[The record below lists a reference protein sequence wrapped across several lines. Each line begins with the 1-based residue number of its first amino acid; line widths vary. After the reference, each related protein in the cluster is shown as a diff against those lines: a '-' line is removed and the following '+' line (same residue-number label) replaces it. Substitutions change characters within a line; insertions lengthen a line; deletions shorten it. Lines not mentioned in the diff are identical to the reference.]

1 MYNYIVKFGLKTNI
15 GVNVLH
21 FSRPALALQPLQL
34 KKKIHKNKIKH
45 RQINKS
51 FTSYYF
57 QVALYHI
64 QNFINFCSYD
74 ALKCVWNTF
83 FKLKDKWRNNNF
95 EN

>member
-57 QVALYHI
+57 QVAFHKLLFIRCTQVRMEHI
-64 QNFINFCSYD
+64 FQIKGQMEKQQFR
-74 ALKCVWNTF
+74 
-83 FKLKDKWRNNNF
+83 KLTI
-95 EN
+95 

>member
-57 QVALYHI
+57 
-64 QNFINFCSYD
+64 
-74 ALKCVWNTF
+74 
-83 FKLKDKWRNNNF
+83 
-95 EN
+95 